1 VIHFY
6 CGSGS
11 PYAWRVW
18 LALEHKALPYELHM
32 LSFSTGEM
40 RTEAYRAINPRG
52 KVPAIVDDGF
62 AVAESA
68 AIVEYLDD
76 AYPGAGGRLFPRDVR
91 ERATARRMVREADE
105 YVAHAMEGLVEQL
118 LFTPEQGPDAAAIER
133 SRGDLVDELDRLERS
148 VKGPFILGDAGAV
161 DFTLYPIVAL
171 ALRMQD
177 RKRPELRLRES
188 LGPRLSAWMRNV
200 EALPYF
206 ARTVPPH
213 WKAA

>member
-1 VIHFY
+1 MIHFY

-40 RTEAYRAINPRG
+40 RTDAYRAINPRG

-62 AVAESA
+62 ALAESA

-76 AYPGAGGRLFPRDVR
+76 AYPDAGSLLFPRDVR
-91 ERATARRMVREADE
+91 ERAIARRMIRDADE

-133 SRGDLVDELDRLERS
+133 FRGDLVDELDRLERT
-148 VKGPFILGDAGAV
+148 VDGPFILGDAGAV

-177 RKRPELRLRES
+177 RRRPELRLRES
-188 LGPRLSAWMRNV
+188 MGPRLAAWMRNV
-200 EALPYF
+200 EALPFF

>member
-1 VIHFY
+1 
-6 CGSGS
+6 
-11 PYAWRVW
+11 VW

-52 KVPAIVDDGF
+52 KVPAIVDNGF
-62 AVAESA
+62 ALGESA

-76 AYPGAGGRLFPRDVR
+76 AYPDAGGRLFSRDVR
-91 ERATARRMVREADE
+91 ERATARRMIREADE

-118 LFTPEQGPDAAAIER
+118 LFAAESGPDEVAIER
-133 SRGDLVDELDRLERS
+133 SRGDLVDELDRMERAAT
-148 VKGPFILGDAGAV
+148 GPFLLGGAGAV

-188 LGPRLSAWMRNV
+188 LGPRLTAWMRQV
-200 EALPYF
+200 ESLPFF

-213 WKAA
+213 WKTA